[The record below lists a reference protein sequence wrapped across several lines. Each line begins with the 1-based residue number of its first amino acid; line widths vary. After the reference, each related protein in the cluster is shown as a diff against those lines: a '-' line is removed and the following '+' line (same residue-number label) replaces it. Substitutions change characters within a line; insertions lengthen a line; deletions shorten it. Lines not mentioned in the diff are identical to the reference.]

1 MMIPTMTLEILSL
14 MSIHNLILIL
24 LYLLYQQP
32 RTINLFYEKI
42 NLTTKSATTVW
53 ELSMSWE
60 VATIQS
66 EREM

>member
-42 NLTTKSATTVW
+42 NLTMKSATTVW